1 MKINKNKKGFTLTE
15 LIIVIVIIGI
25 LAAVLI
31 PSLSSYIKKAKV
43 SKGEQNAR
51 NMTSLIVGEVL
62 LNDKEFL
69 MPDEVVEIVK
79 KSGYDLISELEEY
92 AYWYDTEHNRIEYVK
107 IADAMNSVSAATSTP
122 RSRVECLSEA
132 VEKNYYVDVDGKYYV
147 VIIDGA
153 LKATLEQPLT
163 TTEAAGKTYYEC
175 HKISKNPDGTFTLA
189 TETYYYEKK

>member
-31 PSLSSYIKKAKV
+31 PPLSSYIKKAKK
-43 SKGEQNAR
+43 SAAEQ
-51 NMTSLIVGEVL
+51 
-62 LNDKEFL
+62 
-69 MPDEVVEIVK
+69 
-79 KSGYDLISELEEY
+79 
-92 AYWYDTEHNRIEYVK
+92 
-107 IADAMNSVSAATSTP
+107 DAMTMYKEYLSSLVENSDAYT
-122 RSRVECLSEA
+122 EA
-132 VEKNYYVDVDGKYYV
+132 VEQNYYVDVDGKYYV